1 MDVMLECRVCLQEIP
16 PDHNSEKDEY
26 VSNFCGLACYQLWQQ
41 QSDTPN
47 LLAEPLAQH

>member
-26 VSNFCGLACYQLWQQ
+26 VSNFCGLECFQQWLQ
-41 QSDTPN
+41 QSATPTAAVT
-47 LLAEPLAQH
+47 LTED